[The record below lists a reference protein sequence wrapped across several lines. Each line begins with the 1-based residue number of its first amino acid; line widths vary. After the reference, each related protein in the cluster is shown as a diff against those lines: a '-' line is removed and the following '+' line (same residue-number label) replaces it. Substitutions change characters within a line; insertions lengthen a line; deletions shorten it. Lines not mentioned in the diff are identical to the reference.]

1 MGINC
6 STGGSTLCQL
16 TPCLSF
22 AFSTGSVNVS
32 NISFCR
38 SQSANN
44 HSTSIS
50 PYSHLCSAS
59 SQHPLV
65 CQQWS
70 SGKFLFGGPPHFPF
84 FSFPFLFLSF
94 PSFQLLPF
102 PIPILLYYPRFLPL
116 PGKRGG
122 GRHGTGSHFVTQR
135 PSDPGIQLPGDPVD
149 PVTLFYNE
157 LQMSSILS
165 STGVLDKVSK

>member
-1 MGINC
+1 MCQPAGGQKLHEHMGINC

-70 SGKFLFGGPPHFPF
+70 SGKFSFGGPPHSPF
-84 FSFPFLFLSF
+84 FFLSLSCSF
-94 PSFQLLPF
+94 PSHLFNFF
-102 PIPILLYYPRFLPL
+102 PSLFPSSFITPV
-116 PGKRGG
+116 
-122 GRHGTGSHFVTQR
+122 SR
-135 PSDPGIQLPGDPVD
+135 PSPESGGADM
-149 PVTLFYNE
+149 E
-157 LQMSSILS
+157 LGHIL
-165 STGVLDKVSK
+165 